1 MTIDD
6 KIRDENLQYK
16 INGEAARI
24 LAFSSGKI
32 DKYKCPTDEELLPFD
47 QSRIIER
54 AKTTYCLLGKALER
68 QKRFEDQG
76 ISKLKL

>member
-1 MTIDD
+1 MKNCYLST
-6 KIRDENLQYK
+6 KVEQ
-16 INGEAARI
+16 
-24 LAFSSGKI
+24 
-32 DKYKCPTDEELLPFD
+32 
-47 QSRIIER
+47 